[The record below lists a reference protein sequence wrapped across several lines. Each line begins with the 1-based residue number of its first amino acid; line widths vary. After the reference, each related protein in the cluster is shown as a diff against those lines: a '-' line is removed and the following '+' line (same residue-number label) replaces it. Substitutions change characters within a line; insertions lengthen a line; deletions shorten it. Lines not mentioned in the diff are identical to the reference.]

1 MGTPL
6 VKDEI
11 ETLDPQ
17 LNPVY
22 QNATASLFLAYK
34 NGEVVG
40 RVAAIINWIEVKEI
54 KKQVRFGWFDFMMTN
69 VSKTLIEAV
78 ISFGKKHKM
87 ETIEGLW
94 VFKFR

>member
-1 MGTPL
+1 MDYQTFVEFPFVLYKDNPFWVPPL

-11 ETLDPQ
+11 ETLDPK

-22 QNATASLFLAYK
+22 QNATASLFLAYQ

-54 KKQVRFGWFDFMMTN
+54 KK
-69 VSKTLIEAV
+69 K
-78 ISFGKKHKM
+78 
-87 ETIEGLW
+87 
-94 VFKFR
+94 

>member
-11 ETLDPQ
+11 ETLDPK

-54 KKQVRFGWFDFMMTN
+54 KKIKSVLDGL
-69 VSKTLIEAV
+69 TL
-78 ISFGKKHKM
+78 
-87 ETIEGLW
+87 
-94 VFKFR
+94 